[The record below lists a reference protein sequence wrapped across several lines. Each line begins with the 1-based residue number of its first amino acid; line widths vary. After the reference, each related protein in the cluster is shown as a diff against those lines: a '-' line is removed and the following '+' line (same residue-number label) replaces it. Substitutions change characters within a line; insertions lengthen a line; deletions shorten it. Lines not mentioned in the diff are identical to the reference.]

1 MYLEQLATAV
11 PKHVFTQ
18 RELWDMYQQSDMPAQ
33 LTVRSRNLVKQVLN
47 GDSGIDKRHFT
58 TPEVDLLFCQDAESL
73 NKLFEKE
80 APALALESL
89 EKALNEAGWEA
100 DSLDALI
107 VCTCTGYICPGIT
120 SYVAEQLGLRSNL
133 FMQDLVGLG
142 CGAAI
147 PMLRSASG
155 FLKAD
160 PEARI
165 ATVAVEICSAAFY
178 IDNNPGVIISAC
190 LFGDGAAAALWTGSS
205 LKSNWRIGNFDTLHL
220 PEYRE
225 CLRFEN
231 RDGKLRN
238 KLEFSV
244 PKKAAKA
251 VGRLFRDYCE
261 TGETPQDFICHSGGR
276 NVLDALEGTVTGF
289 DLSPAREVLRQY
301 GNVSSPSVLFALQH
315 YLKDDPAAN
324 HLWLTSFGAGFAAHS
339 CSLKRD

>member
-18 RELWDMYQQSDMPAQ
+18 RELWDMYQQTDMPAQ
-33 LTVRSRNLVKQVLN
+33 LTPRSQDLVKQVLN
-47 GDSGIDKRHFT
+47 GDSGIDKRHFA
-58 TPEVDLLFCQDAESL
+58 TPEVDRLFCQDAESL
-73 NKLFEKE
+73 NELFEKE

-89 EKALNEAGWEA
+89 EKALDEAGWKA
-100 DSLDALI
+100 ASLDALI
-107 VCTCTGYICPGIT
+107 VCTCTGYICPGIS

-147 PMLRSASG
+147 PMMRSASG
-155 FLKAD
+155 FLKAE

-178 IDNNPGVIISAC
+178 IDNSPGVIISAC
-190 LFGDGAAAALWTGSS
+190 LFGDGAATALWTGSS
-205 LKSNWRIGNFDTLHL
+205 GNSNWRIENFDTLHM
-220 PEYRE
+220 PQHRE

-231 RDGKLRN
+231 RAGKLRN

-251 VGRLFRDYCE
+251 VGRLFKDYCKAS
-261 TGETPQDFICHSGGR
+261 ETPQEFICHGGGR
-276 NVLDALEGTVTGF
+276 NVLDALEETVTGF

-315 YLKDDPAAN
+315 YLQNDPVAD
-324 HLWLTSFGAGFAAHS
+324 HLWLTSFGAGFSAHS
-339 CSLKRD
+339 CALRRD

>member
-18 RELWDMYQQSDMPAQ
+18 RELWDVYQQSALPNF
-33 LTVRSRNLVKQVLN
+33 LTPRSRDLVKQVLN
-47 GDSGIDKRHFT
+47 GDSGIDKRHFASA
-58 TPEVDLLFCQDAESL
+58 EVDRLFSQDAESL
-73 NKLFEKE
+73 NRSFEKQ

-89 EKALNEAGWEA
+89 DRALNQAGWKA

-133 FMQDLVGLG
+133 YMQDLVGLG

-147 PMLRSASG
+147 PMLRSAAG
-155 FLKAD
+155 FLTAEPD
-160 PEARI
+160 ARI

-178 IDNNPGVIISAC
+178 MDNNPGVIISAC
-190 LFGDGAAAALWTGSS
+190 IFGDGAAAALWTGKPSGS
-205 LKSNWRIGNFDTLHL
+205 GWRIGKFDTLHL
-220 PEYRE
+220 PEHRE

-231 RDGKLRN
+231 RAGKLRN
-238 KLEFSV
+238 RLEFSV

-251 VGRLFRDYCE
+251 VGQLFKDYCDSVE
-261 TGETPQDFICHSGGR
+261 APQEFLCHGGGR
-276 NVLDALEGTVTGF
+276 NVLDALEETATGF
-289 DLSPAREVLRQY
+289 DLTPAREVLRQY
-301 GNVSSPSVLFALQH
+301 GNVSSPSVLFALH
-315 YLKDDPAAN
+315 YLLNNGTQSD

-339 CSLKRD
+339 CAMRRG

>member
-1 MYLEQLATAV
+1 MYLEKLATAV

-18 RELWDMYQQSDMPAQ
+18 QELWEMYQQTDMPAQ
-33 LTVRSRNLVKQVLN
+33 LTPRSRDLVMQVLN
-47 GDSGIDKRHFT
+47 GASGIDKRHFVT
-58 TPEVDLLFCQDAESL
+58 AEVDSLFSKDAESL
-73 NKLFEKE
+73 SKMFEKE
-80 APALALESL
+80 APNLALESL
-89 EKALNEAGWEA
+89 EKALEAAGWKA
-100 DSLDALI
+100 SSLDALI

-147 PMLRSASG
+147 PMMRSADG
-155 FLKAD
+155 FLKAE
-160 PEARI
+160 PAGRI

-190 LFGDGAAAALWTGSS
+190 LFGDGAATALWTGRPDHSD
-205 LKSNWRIGNFDTLHL
+205 WRVENFDTLHL
-220 PEYRE
+220 PQHRE

-231 RDGKLRN
+231 RGGKLRN

-251 VGRLFRDYCE
+251 VGKLFKDYCNKAE
-261 TGETPQDFICHSGGR
+261 RPQEIISHGGGR
-276 NVLDALEGTVTGF
+276 NVIEALESTLTGF
-289 DLSPAREVLRQY
+289 DLTPAREVLRQY
-301 GNVSSPSVLFALQH
+301 GNMSSPSVLFALEH
-315 YLKDDPAAN
+315 YLNNGSEAD

-339 CSLKRD
+339 CSLRRN